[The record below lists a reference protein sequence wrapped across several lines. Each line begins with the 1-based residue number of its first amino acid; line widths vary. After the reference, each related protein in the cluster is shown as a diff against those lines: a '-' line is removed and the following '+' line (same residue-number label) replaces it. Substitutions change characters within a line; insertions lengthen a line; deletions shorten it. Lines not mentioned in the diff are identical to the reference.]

1 MANVSI
7 GINLS
12 TSAAP
17 GADPVGD
24 ARHAEKLGF
33 DFLTASDHPSGSH
46 PTLETWTLLTWVAA
60 HTERIGLV
68 PNVIGLPYR
77 EPPILAKMAE
87 SLDRLSAGRL
97 TLGLGAGAN
106 DAALRSFG
114 LPVRS
119 AGEKVEALGEAIE
132 ILHGLWSDQ
141 TFSYQ
146 GRRYRT
152 EEARIE
158 PRASRRIPIWLGT
171 YGPKGLD
178 LTGRLADGWTPSL
191 PYAPLPQAVKMRER
205 VLEAAAAAGRSPDAV
220 VCNLNFGV
228 LVDGG
233 SARRE
238 QVVVGSAE
246 EVADRMVEFVRAG
259 FTSLNFWPLREDRE
273 QIERL
278 AGEVLPAVRSAVQTE
293 DIAISSG
300 R

>member
-1 MANVSI
+1 V
-7 GINLS
+7 L
-12 TSAAP
+12 
-17 GADPVGD
+17 
-24 ARHAEKLGF
+24 R
-33 DFLTASDHPSGSH
+33 
-46 PTLETWTLLTWVAA
+46 
-60 HTERIGLV
+60 
-68 PNVIGLPYR
+68 
-77 EPPILAKMAE
+77 
-87 SLDRLSAGRL
+87 
-97 TLGLGAGAN
+97 
-106 DAALRSFG
+106 ALG

-119 AGEKVEALGEAIE
+119 PGEKVEALDEAIE
-132 ILHGLWSDQ
+132 ILRGLWSEE

-158 PRASRRIPIWLGT
+158 PKASRRIPIWLGT

-205 VLEAAAAAGRSPDAV
+205 VLQAAAAAGRPPDTV

-238 QVVVGSAE
+238 GVVVGSAG
-246 EVADRMVEFVRAG
+246 EVAERMVEFVRAG
-259 FTSLNFWPLREDRE
+259 FTSLDLWPLREDRE

-278 AGEVLPAVRSAVQTE
+278 AGEVLPAVRSAVQADDVAT
-293 DIAISSG
+293 ST
-300 R
+300 RR